1 MPVFE
6 WKGIDAKGKKK
17 KGMTDAESI
26 RIAKDK
32 LKKSGIFLTSINA
45 AKAGATVSESS
56 SSESGLLSKEI
67 NFKKYFQKITQA
79 EVAIVTRLLS
89 NLFGANIPIVE
100 SLTAIIDQVE
110 NEQFKKIL
118 SQIREEVNEGTS
130 MSDAMANFPKLFPP
144 LYTNMVKAGESSG
157 SLEIVMDRLAD
168 YTENQ
173 MALKSKLTGAMTYPA
188 IMMIF
193 AIVIVG
199 LLLIFVVPK
208 ITKIFEDAQI
218 TLPLATRALIGFS
231 DFVIDF
237 WYVIVALAI
246 AGWYAFQKWKKSK
259 KGNRKWDKWM
269 LKAPIFGDLI
279 RMIAVSRFAKTL
291 STLLASGVPLLTAM
305 DIVKNIMN
313 NVVLIKV
320 LEEARVSIREGESIA
335 VPLKRSGEFPP
346 IVTHMIAIGEKSGQ
360 LEEMLTHVSKN
371 YDVQVESK
379 LGALASLLEPLL
391 IIMMAI
397 VVTFI
402 VISILF
408 PILQLNQQLG

>member
-6 WKGIDAKGKKK
+6 WKGIDAKGKNK
-17 KGMTDAESI
+17 KGITDAETI
-26 RIAKDK
+26 RIAKEK
-32 LKKSGIFLTSINA
+32 LKKSGLFLTSISA
-45 AKAGATVSESS
+45 AKAGATATDGG
-56 SSESGLLSKEI
+56 SSEGGLLSKEVD
-67 NFKKYFQKITQA
+67 FKKYFQKISQS
-79 EVAIVTRLLS
+79 EVAIMTRLLS
-89 NLFGANIPIVE
+89 NLFGANIPVVD

-130 MSDAMANFPKLFPP
+130 LSEAMAKFPKLFPP

-157 SLEIVMDRLAD
+157 SLEIVMDRLAE

-173 MALKSKLTGAMTYPA
+173 MALRSKLSGAMTYPA

-193 AIVIVG
+193 AVLVVGILMVFVI
-199 LLLIFVVPK
+199 PK
-208 ITKIFEDAQI
+208 ITKIFEDANI

-231 DFVIDF
+231 DILASYWYLFVVLFIGLYF
-237 WYVIVALAI
+237 L
-246 AGWYAFQKWKKSK
+246 FRRWKNSK
-259 KGNRKWDKWM
+259 KGQRRWDKWM
-269 LKAPIFGDLI
+269 LKAPIFGDLT

-291 STLLASGVPLLTAM
+291 STLLASGVPLLSAM
-305 DIVKNIMN
+305 DIVKNILD

-320 LEEARVSIREGESIA
+320 LEEARVAIREGESIA

-371 YDVQVESK
+371 YDVQVDSK
-379 LGALASLLEPLL
+379 LNALASLLEPLL
-391 IIMMAI
+391 IIAMAV

-402 VISILF
+402 VLSILL